1 MKVSYIGKAYP
12 ITFTNGK
19 EYTVLSI
26 ERGWYR
32 VLVDFG
38 EDYLFPPEV
47 FKVVEGSPEDLPE
60 DKPGNWWCESRG
72 GVNGVGVVDEK
83 GEKR

>member
-1 MKVSYIGKAYP
+1 MKVSYIGKADP

-32 VLVDFG
+32 ILVDFG
-38 EDYLFPPEV
+38 EDYLFPSDV
-47 FKVVEGSPEDLPE
+47 FKVVEGGPGDLPE
-60 DKPGNWWCESRG
+60 DKPENWWRGSRG
-72 GVNGVGVVDEK
+72 GVNGVENMDE
-83 GEKR
+83 ERRD